1 MTTITKYC
9 GDQVTVH
16 LEINQINVDAS
27 DNLRTQ
33 KTRGKQRKG
42 VRIIMQRRFKAT
54 EKAAIEKYINELI
67 EHERNLRG
75 GDYTAKTSRS
85 YGAKN
90 IPGVQT

>member
-1 MTTITKYC
+1 
-9 GDQVTVH
+9 
-16 LEINQINVDAS
+16 
-27 DNLRTQ
+27 
-33 KTRGKQRKG
+33 
-42 VRIIMQRRFKAT
+42 MQRTFKAT

-90 IPGVQT
+90 IPGV

>member
-1 MTTITKYC
+1 MTVITKYH
-9 GDQVTVH
+9 GDTVTVH

-42 VRIIMQRRFKAT
+42 VRIIMQRTFKST
-54 EKAAIEKYINELI
+54 HKAAIAAYTNELI
-67 EHERNLRG
+67 AHERSLRG
-75 GDYTAKTSRS
+75 TDNTAKTSRS

-90 IPGVQT
+90 IPGV

>member
-1 MTTITKYC
+1 MTVITKYH
-9 GDQVTVH
+9 GDTVTVH

-42 VRIIMQRRFKAT
+42 VRIIMQRTFKAT
-54 EKAAIEKYINELI
+54 HKAAIAAYTNELI
-67 EHERNLRG
+67 VHERSLRG
-75 GDYTAKTSRS
+75 TDNTAKTSRS

-90 IPGVQT
+90 IPGV

>member
-16 LEINQINVDAS
+16 LEINQINAS

>member
-1 MTTITKYC
+1 MTVITQYH
-9 GDQVTVH
+9 GATVTVH
-16 LEINQINVDAS
+16 LEIRQINVDAS

-33 KTRGKQRKG
+33 KGRGKNKANINI
-42 VRIIMQRRFKAT
+42 VMQRTFKAT
-54 EKAAIEKYINELI
+54 HKAAIEKYINELI

-90 IPGVQT
+90 IPGV

>member
-1 MTTITKYC
+1 MTVITKYH
-9 GDQVTVH
+9 GDTVTVH
-16 LEINQINVDAS
+16 LEIRQINVDAS

-33 KTRGKQRKG
+33 KGRGKNKANINI
-42 VRIIMQRRFKAT
+42 VMQRTFKAT
-54 EKAAIEKYINELI
+54 HKAAIEKYINELI

-90 IPGVQT
+90 IPGV